1 MITHD
6 WINYNTPAALNDT
19 ALPIRYNFIFT
30 PTLPSQPVYLAELRL
45 FKRVASSCKD
55 VFENVEVFHVR
66 RKNGEVQERLFV
78 TSKNLELVKDEYDS
92 LDVTDAVNKWI
103 ERHSNDS
110 LELEIIVNCPF
121 SIKAGTFSPPSMEF
135 VRDNSTSVE
144 DIVDTRPQLVVST
157 ITEEVATQLR
167 RRRRKR
173 RQVIDSGFCRENPSA
188 VHCCI
193 RNLVIDFHTDL
204 HLPWILHP
212 PTFTPNY
219 CQGLC
224 PVPFTGD
231 NYLRL
236 SIQQFY
242 QTNELGGGPC
252 CTIYGMD
259 SLLMMIRDPRTG
271 QVVFADVPNMEITSC
286 GCVD

>member
-1 MITHD
+1 MTHD
-6 WINYNTPAALNDT
+6 CINYTPAAFNNST
-19 ALPIRYNFIFT
+19 LPIRYTFIFT
-30 PTLPSQPVYLAELRL
+30 PALPSLPVYSAELRL
-45 FKRVASSCKD
+45 FKRVVSSCKD
-55 VFENVEVFHVR
+55 VFENVEVFYVR
-66 RKNGEVQERLFV
+66 RRDGEEQERLFV

-92 LDVTDAVNKWI
+92 LDVTEAVSKWV
-103 ERHSNDS
+103 ENRLNGS
-110 LELEIIVNCPF
+110 LELEVIVNCPF
-121 SIKAGTFSPPSMEF
+121 SIKTSSLSPPSIEF
-135 VRDNSTSVE
+135 VRDKGTTTV
-144 DIVDTRPQLVVST
+144 DDLVDTRPQLVVAT

-173 RQVIDSGFCRENPSA
+173 RQAIDSGYCRNNPNT

-193 RNLVIDFHTDL
+193 RNLEVDFHTDL

-242 QTNELGGGPC
+242 QTNEMGGGPC
-252 CTIYGMD
+252 CTIYTMD
-259 SLLMMIRDPRTG
+259 SLLMVILDPRDGTTVMA
-271 QVVFADVPNMEITSC
+271 QVPNMEITSC